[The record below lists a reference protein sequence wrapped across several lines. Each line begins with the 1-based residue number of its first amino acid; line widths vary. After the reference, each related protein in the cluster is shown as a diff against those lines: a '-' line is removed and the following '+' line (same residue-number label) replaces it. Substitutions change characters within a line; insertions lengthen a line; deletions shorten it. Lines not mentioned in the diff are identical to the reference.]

1 MVLFQL
7 VKYGCRA
14 TILLANFSGLYIGY
28 NYIKHQDDCKKE
40 TILELKDINNS
51 IRNKMDNS
59 EKSGYYISPNIW
71 ISNEVGVL
79 DYYYSNNKKKN

>member
-1 MVLFQL
+1 MLFQL
-7 VKYGCRA
+7 VKYGCRGI
-14 TILLANFSGLYIGY
+14 ILLGNFTGLLIGY
-28 NYIKHQDDCKKE
+28 NYFKHQDDCKKIRISE
-40 TILELKDINNS
+40 MKDINNS

-79 DYYYSNNKKKN
+79 DYYYSNNKRRN